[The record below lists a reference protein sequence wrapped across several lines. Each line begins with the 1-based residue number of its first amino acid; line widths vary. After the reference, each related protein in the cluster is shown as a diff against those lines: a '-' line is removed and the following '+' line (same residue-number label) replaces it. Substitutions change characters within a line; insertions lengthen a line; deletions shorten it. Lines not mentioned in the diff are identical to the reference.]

1 MSTTRMNTPN
11 MTTVAVS
18 IYTSIEGT
26 YRLLLVM
33 APEHEMNVLQT
44 FGVART

>member
-11 MTTVAVS
+11 ITTVAVS

-26 YRLLLVM
+26 SRLLFVM
-33 APEHEMNVLQT
+33 APEDETNVLQT
-44 FGVART
+44 FAAARA